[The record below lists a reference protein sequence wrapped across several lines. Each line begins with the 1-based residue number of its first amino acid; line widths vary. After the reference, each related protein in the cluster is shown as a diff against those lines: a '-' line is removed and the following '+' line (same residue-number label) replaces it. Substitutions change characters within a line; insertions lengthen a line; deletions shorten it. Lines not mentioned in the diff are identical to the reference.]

1 MRLLPTSY
9 LFCSEGFWNS
19 TSVDLT
25 RGLQWKRQN
34 EFQPM
39 GLLVQKMP
47 SSHLPG
53 LQILAPKRDKSWNL
67 RGITQYCVCV
77 CVCLFCF
84 FSHQV
89 WCGVGHLVER
99 VAARWQQQ
107 RDRDGEGRPHRKC
120 INPGREADVSIV
132 YRTTH
137 VSNPPVRETR
147 QWQSDWIFGV
157 YYQIWCL
164 KIWCLVSDLI
174 IRFGVYYLPVFLT
187 FLGERETGKERG
199 VKGRNQRHT
208 TIQSLG
214 KVLIFS
220 SKIKNQNVHLCCLIG
235 STQKNVLI
243 S

>member
-1 MRLLPTSY
+1 M
-9 LFCSEGFWNS
+9 
-19 TSVDLT
+19 
-25 RGLQWKRQN
+25 
-34 EFQPM
+34 
-39 GLLVQKMP
+39 
-47 SSHLPG
+47 
-53 LQILAPKRDKSWNL
+53 
-67 RGITQYCVCV
+67 CVCV
-77 CVCLFCF
+77 FVLFF
-84 FSHQV
+84 FSPGLMWSRASGGTCGCKVTTTKGQRWWGQATQEMHQPRPWG
-89 WCGVGHLVER
+89 WC
-99 VAARWQQQ
+99 QY
-107 RDRDGEGRPHRKC
+107 C
-120 INPGREADVSIV
+120 